1 MSYRNGM
8 AALINGNMGNNEC
21 VHSKLNVSSLSFGL
35 GTLQA
40 QPIAVRIWDNSSGS
54 CAPLGFGKTLTTCF
68 LLGGKNSETSN

>member
-8 AALINGNMGNNEC
+8 AALINGNMENNDC

-40 QPIAVRIWDNSSGS
+40 QYPGPRSFS
-54 CAPLGFGKTLTTCF
+54 
-68 LLGGKNSETSN
+68 